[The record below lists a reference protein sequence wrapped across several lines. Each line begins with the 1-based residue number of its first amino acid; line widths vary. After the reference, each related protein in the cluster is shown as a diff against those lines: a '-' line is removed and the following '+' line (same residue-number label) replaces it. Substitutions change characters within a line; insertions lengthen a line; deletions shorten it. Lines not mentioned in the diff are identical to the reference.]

1 MNELEA
7 NGASLQQE
15 GQHGKVDPIV
25 NVPQTEEQVEGA
37 PNYVSREEFEQTLT
51 EVERRVRKHVDS
63 AVSTLDMRVKG
74 AVSKVDELVELG
86 KLSGMQFTQEQI
98 AQLKD
103 KAVHQVLISSEQQ
116 PQGTPEA
123 PKPSQTQAPQVD
135 PVTATAQMIMQ
146 KAGVV
151 IAQDDPEISLV
162 DRTTD
167 DPGVFLES
175 VRKAI
180 EAKKQRLNR
189 PAGNAA
195 AVPGALATGSA
206 PANLIEQFQ
215 REMREH
221 RGQGMRVA
229 NEIKNKYRQKGVDV
243 DNIRISW

>member
-1 MNELEA
+1 MSEDLSTEVAKVEEQETTQIEEQDTNVKRSELESYIKSVDNRFESVEKLFNKGFSSLDNRIA
-7 NGASLQQE
+7 AASKKAE
-15 GQHGKVDPIV
+15 
-25 NVPQTEEQVEGA
+25 
-37 PNYVSREEFEQTLT
+37 
-51 EVERRVRKHVDS
+51 
-63 AVSTLDMRVKG
+63 
-74 AVSKVDELVELG
+74 ELVEVG
-86 KLSGMQFTQEQI
+86 KLSGMQFSQEQI
-98 AQLKD
+98 AQIKD
-103 KAVHQVLISSEQQ
+103 KLVHQALMNAPEQ
-116 PQGTPEA
+116 E
-123 PKPSQTQAPQVD
+123 KPSQPQEVD